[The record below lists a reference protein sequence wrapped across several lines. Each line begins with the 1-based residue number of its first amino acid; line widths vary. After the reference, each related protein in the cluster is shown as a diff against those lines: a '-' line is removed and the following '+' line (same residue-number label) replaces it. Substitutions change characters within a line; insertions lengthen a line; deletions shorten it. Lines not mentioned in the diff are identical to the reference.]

1 MSLKPEGLRQGTS
14 WHIFQTMVTK
24 NQCKHRYSTSH
35 LISQKENTSLGTTD
49 LQQGLSEAG
58 QHCTEGKCSL
68 LENSQSVPGEHKEKA
83 QDPTCSGPRQHTVRE
98 AVHSLPSA
106 QSETARGSRICAAAE
121 ARQKRNGSLII
132 KAKGEMI
139 SPNLLA
145 NPCPERLSAPT
156 EEELYL
162 NLE

>member
-1 MSLKPEGLRQGTS
+1 M
-14 WHIFQTMVTK
+14 
-24 NQCKHRYSTSH
+24 
-35 LISQKENTSLGTTD
+35 
-49 LQQGLSEAG
+49 LSPRE
-58 QHCTEGKCSL
+58 
-68 LENSQSVPGEHKEKA
+68 QSVSPWRAQGEGQA
-83 QDPTCSGPRQHTVRE
+83 PTCSGPGQHTVRE
-98 AVHSLPSA
+98 AVLSLPSA

-132 KAKGEMI
+132 KEKVEMI